1 MSDIALNATTSE
13 IEVTDDDL
21 SLTTGAE
28 GIRQHMTQ
36 RLRTFLEEWF
46 LDFRI
51 GVPWFQQVLKKN
63 YDPVVVDAAIKG
75 EIVNTPGIEEL
86 TSFSLEV
93 VTATRQLTVSFQAR
107 TIEGDVITFEE
118 VLP

>member
-1 MSDIALNATTSE
+1 MSDIALDSTTGE
-13 IEVTDDDL
+13 ITVTDDDL

-28 GIRQHMTQ
+28 AIRQHLTQ
-36 RLRTFLEEWF
+36 RLRTFLQEWF

-86 TSFSLEV
+86 TSFSLEII
-93 VTATRQLTVSFQAR
+93 TGTRQLNVTFQAR
-107 TIEGDVITFEE
+107 TIEGDVINFEE

>member
-1 MSDIALNATTSE
+1 MSDIALDNTTGE
-13 IEVTDDDL
+13 IELLENDL
-21 SLTTGAE
+21 FLTSGAA
-28 GIRQHMTQ
+28 GIQQHLTQ

-51 GVPWFQQVLKKN
+51 GVPWFQQVFRKD

-75 EIVNTPGIEEL
+75 EIVNTQGIEEL
-86 TSFSLEV
+86 VSFNLEI
-93 VTATRQLTVSFQAR
+93 VTATRQLSVSFQAR